1 MEGTHTV
8 LRLYE
13 PIKEM
18 CFVSLYSPAR
28 RSRGSS
34 RDRAL
39 DVQPPC
45 RHQRDLRGEDTSE
58 TKQRGQSYKS
68 AAEILQ
74 SREATKG
81 ALAQLHWLAA
91 EHVQLLTD
99 VLSLCAGCADRLR
112 MGNQDGKLE
121 GYGEQLG
128 WDVSSGHPSLSPE
141 HKRAASRVRKLKK
154 LASKRTD
161 RVEDS
166 LQNKM
171 KKKMQTSEV
180 PKDPKGPGTPV
191 SVREAD
197 TGGSDVSVSS
207 QPLLP
212 MDEHFNAAHDGW
224 DFMDEPQGFES
235 EMDICS
241 DLVEFDNQLCLG
253 YEMENPVSVLQER
266 NHAPETEDNCYT
278 HQEFGGTTGVQLC
291 DDDNRRDFMFTDNLK
306 VKHTAS
312 LRSKDFKESFVPE
325 HERNRPSTLTPSS
338 PIDARSRTSNLRAWT
353 KSPTS
358 SSLSGVFNV
367 SYPPSNSLRSMSP
380 VLSPLSSRLPSP
392 QMNHRIVLLPEEDD
406 GNQRSSRDQSK
417 TTTEVMDRNGN
428 RRTITR
434 LDLNVCRQDVNVN
447 GASTSSATV
456 SENSLS
462 RPDEIW
468 MLDGDDSISQEPLCR
483 PNRPDHLDFLRITPP
498 EDDIIGDTPYYPKLG
513 VTMNVSPLNLSVLM
527 LKSSCKSSSQEGRS
541 DL

>member
-1 MEGTHTV
+1 MHYCLACLCGGFKRIQTIFKCILRFCFDRPSITQVTKIHPVGLLRAVPDSRRDPRDSRQLNLRVWLIEMALLMEGTHTV

-34 RDRAL
+34 RDRAR

-45 RHQRDLRGEDTSE
+45 RHQRDLRGEDTGE

-74 SREATKG
+74 SCEATKG

-99 VLSLCAGCADRLR
+99 VLFLCAGCADRLR
-112 MGNQDGKLE
+112 MGNQDGKPE

-161 RVEDS
+161 RAEDS

-191 SVREAD
+191 SVREPD
-197 TGGSDVSVSS
+197 TGGSGVSVST

-212 MDEHFNAAHDGW
+212 IDDHYHAAHDGW
-224 DFMDEPQGFES
+224 DFMEEPQGFEP

-241 DLVEFDNQLCLG
+241 DLVEFDNRLCLG
-253 YEMENPVSVLQER
+253 YEIGNPR
-266 NHAPETEDNCYT
+266 NHARETEDNRCT
-278 HQEFGGTTGVQLC
+278 HQEFGGKTGVQLC
-291 DDDNRRDFMFTDNLK
+291 DDDNRRDFMFTDNLE

-312 LRSKDFKESFVPE
+312 MLSKDLKESFVPE

-358 SSLSGVFNV
+358 SSLSGIFNV
-367 SYPPSNSLRSMSP
+367 SYPPSNGLRSMSP

-406 GNQRSSRDQSK
+406 GNQRSSRDQNK

-456 SENSLS
+456 SGEFH
-462 RPDEIW
+462 EK
-468 MLDGDDSISQEPLCR
+468 
-483 PNRPDHLDFLRITPP
+483 HA
-498 EDDIIGDTPYYPKLG
+498 IGY
-513 VTMNVSPLNLSVLM
+513 
-527 LKSSCKSSSQEGRS
+527 
-541 DL
+541 